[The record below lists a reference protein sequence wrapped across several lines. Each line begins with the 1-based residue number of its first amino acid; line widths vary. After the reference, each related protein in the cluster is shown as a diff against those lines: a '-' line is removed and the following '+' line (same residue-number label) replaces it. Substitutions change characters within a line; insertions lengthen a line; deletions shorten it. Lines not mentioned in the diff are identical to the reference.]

1 MMEVK
6 NISYHYHGG
15 GEVLKDVNVTL
26 EQGQFLAI
34 LGNNGVGKS
43 TLLKCLN
50 KILKADSGELL
61 LDGESIL
68 QMSNHQVSRRIAFV
82 SQTVPNTQMTVH
94 DVVMLGRRPY
104 MKWGFTEKDHQIV
117 HSAMERLN
125 LESLRGRFLNQLSG
139 GERQKVMLARALA
152 QQPKLLLLDEPS
164 SSLDIHNQY
173 QVLEIVRELCHQDG
187 LTAVVVIHDLNLA
200 LRFYDRFL
208 LLRQGQVY
216 ANGDY
221 RVLTPEALKAVYQID
236 GRVVE
241 VENQKWFWWN
251 RESTE
256 RGRTDNHGR
265 EQSVVEKMCGV
276 SRARMRR
283 PDHWLQGLAI
293 CHRASEAGA
302 GRRRKRGMPVGG

>member
-15 GEVLKDVNVTL
+15 GEVLKDVNFTL

-68 QMSNHQVSRRIAFV
+68 QMSNHQVSQRIAFV

-117 HSAMERLN
+117 HSAMDRLN

-152 QQPKLLLLDEPS
+152 QQPKLLLLDEPT

-200 LRFYDRFL
+200 LRFCDRFL

-216 ANGDY
+216 ANGDD
-221 RVLTPEALKAVYQID
+221 RILTPEALKAVYQID

-241 VENQKWFWWN
+241 VENQ
-251 RESTE
+251 RMVLVES
-256 RGRTDNHGR
+256 
-265 EQSVVEKMCGV
+265 
-276 SRARMRR
+276 
-283 PDHWLQGLAI
+283 
-293 CHRASEAGA
+293 
-302 GRRRKRGMPVGG
+302 